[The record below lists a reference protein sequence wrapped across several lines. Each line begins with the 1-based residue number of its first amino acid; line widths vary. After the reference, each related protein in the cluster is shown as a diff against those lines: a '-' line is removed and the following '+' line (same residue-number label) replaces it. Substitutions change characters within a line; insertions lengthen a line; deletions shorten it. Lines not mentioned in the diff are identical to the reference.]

1 MTAAQEGGA
10 SDWRIPCAERRNEIE
25 RVSKAS
31 KKDILRDE
39 GMYVGLPSSC
49 CTNT

>member
-10 SDWRIPCAERRNEIE
+10 SDWGIPCAERTNEIV
-25 RVSKAS
+25 RVSKAT

-39 GMYVGLPSSC
+39 GTYVGLPTSC